1 VATSLDDLLPKHTVR
16 TRHRRAA
23 RAEPGA
29 LWEEAARLRVRDA
42 RVLGPMIARRLGRH
56 LPSADVTFR
65 ELFRTGIFTLLE
77 EGERYSISG
86 AAGRIWSPAG
96 PFERF
101 ESAADYRK
109 YDSRGTAKVAVLTA
123 VREHRRGAQIVSEAR
138 VWCTDRRAWLHFMP
152 LWGVV
157 APFDLLIGR
166 EVLRTVVR
174 RAERPT
180 RGGT

>member
-1 VATSLDDLLPKHTVR
+1 VAPSLDDWLPKHTIR
-16 TRHRRAA
+16 TRHRRAT
-23 RAEPGA
+23 RADPEE
-29 LWEEAARLRVRDA
+29 LWEEAIRVPVRDA
-42 RVLGPMIARRLGRH
+42 RILGPLIARRLGPH

-109 YDSRGTAKVAVLTA
+109 YDSPGTAKVVVLNA
-123 VREHRRGAQIVSEAR
+123 VREHPRGAQIVSEAR

-157 APFDLLIGR
+157 APFDLLVGR
-166 EVLRTVVR
+166 EVLRSVAR
-174 RAERPT
+174 RAEA
-180 RGGT
+180 G

>member
-1 VATSLDDLLPKHTVR
+1 MAPSLDDWLPKHTIR

-23 RAEPGA
+23 RAGPEE
-29 LWEEAARLRVRDA
+29 LWEEALRVRVRDA
-42 RVLGPMIARRLGRH
+42 RVLGPVIARRLGPH

-86 AAGRIWSPAG
+86 TAGRIWHPAG
-96 PFERF
+96 PFESF

-109 YDSRGTAKVAVLTA
+109 YEEPRTAKVAVLAA
-123 VREHRRGAQIVSEAR
+123 VHEHPRGAQILSESR

-157 APFDLLIGR
+157 APFSRLIGR
-166 EVLRTVVR
+166 EVLRTVAR
-174 RAERPT
+174 RAEAT
-180 RGGT
+180 

>member
-1 VATSLDDLLPKHTVR
+1 VAPSLDHWLPKHTVR

-23 RAEPGA
+23 RVEPDA
-29 LWEEAARLRVRDA
+29 LWEEATRLRVRDA
-42 RVLGPMIARRLGRH
+42 RILGPVIARRLGRH

-77 EGERYSISG
+77 EGERYAISG

-123 VREHRRGAQIVSEAR
+123 VREHPRGAQIANEAR
-138 VWCTDRRAWLHFMP
+138 VWCSDRRAWLHFMP
-152 LWGVV
+152 LWSMV
-157 APFDLLIGR
+157 APLDLLIGR
-166 EVLRTVVR
+166 EVLRSVAR
-174 RAERPT
+174 RAER
-180 RGGT
+180 R